1 MSCQT
6 KTKQSADV
14 RCEFSADSAYTYI
27 ESQMAFGSRV
37 PGSEAHEK
45 CGSWLAGELAR
56 HGAQVKE
63 QQGVMPDYAGKQQ
76 VIRNI
81 VGYLEGTGTPTVLL
95 CAHWDTRPWTDEEAN
110 YEDRFDAVPGANDGA
125 SGVGVI
131 LELVRQCA
139 ARKAKGEYVPN
150 IQVVFF

>member
-37 PGSEAHEK
+37 PGSESHEE

-81 VGYLEGTGTPTVLL
+81 VGYLEGTG
-95 CAHWDTRPWTDEEAN
+95 
-110 YEDRFDAVPGANDGA
+110 
-125 SGVGVI
+125 
-131 LELVRQCA
+131 
-139 ARKAKGEYVPN
+139 
-150 IQVVFF
+150 